1 MNLQGEATIL
11 SPDAPSY
18 REVRKRYLLR
28 FPHAEMMFDFGD
40 CALWE
45 LQLENAHFVLGFG
58 QAVVSSAAT
67 PAIWIPLMNCP
78 LIASHRD
85 SIRAHIHVAQVKHH
99 V

>member
-1 MNLQGEATIL
+1 MNLQGEAAIH

-18 REVRKRYLLR
+18 DEVKKRYLSR
-28 FPHAEMMFDFGD
+28 FPLAEMMFDFGD
-40 CALWE
+40 CTLWE

-67 PAIWIPLMNCP
+67 PVIWIPLMNCP